1 MILRERL
8 AELLARQEIGKQS
21 DFKSLLPEWQEEYR
35 NNADEII
42 ALFVEAIR
50 SLEFKA

>member
-8 AELLARQEIGKQS
+8 SELLAKQDIGHHA

-35 NNADEII
+35 QNADAII

-50 SLEFKA
+50 SLEFKG